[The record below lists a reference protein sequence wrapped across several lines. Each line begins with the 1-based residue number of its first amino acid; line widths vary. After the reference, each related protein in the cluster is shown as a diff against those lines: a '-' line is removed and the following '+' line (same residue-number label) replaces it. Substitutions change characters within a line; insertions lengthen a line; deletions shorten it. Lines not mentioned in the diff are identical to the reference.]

1 MLRSSFGGLAGFRC
15 SWDRVFWRE
24 HGSKR
29 STCIF
34 FEIGSIIV
42 CHPFFCVQMSR
53 YSSDNL
59 IIWMPHSEW
68 LFNIYL
74 LVPRPSTYAHHAS
87 PFSVKFLIPDS
98 IFRAVIK
105 WQPFCLRNGQFCFC
119 SSLVRHSDDPGNRL
133 CRHGA
138 ESAVGLRS
146 TSRKLIPKVSNQDWD
161 QKSAFFRN

>member
-1 MLRSSFGGLAGFRC
+1 MFFSKNKVPVSVSGLWKSRSPASRPSIPL
-15 SWDRVFWRE
+15 
-24 HGSKR
+24 K
-29 STCIF
+29 
-34 FEIGSIIV
+34 IGTEQV
-42 CHPFFCVQMSR
+42 
-53 YSSDNL
+53 L
-59 IIWMPHSEW
+59 IDM
-68 LFNIYL
+68 FNIYFFA
-74 LVPRPSTYAHHAS
+74 VRPSTYAHHAS

-98 IFRAVIK
+98 IFRAVVK
-105 WQPFCLRNGQFCFC
+105 WQPFSLRNGQFCFC